1 MSDLRSPLAP
11 AIDDLWERRAELS
24 PADSAA
30 RAEVVAAVDEIDAG
44 KARVALVDPR
54 TDEVLVGFLRR
65 DQEDLERCPV

>member
-11 AIDDLWERRAELS
+11 AIHDLWGRRAELS

-44 KARVALVDPR
+44 RARVALVDPR
-54 TDEVLVGFLRR
+54 TGEVQVDDP
-65 DQEDLERCPV
+65 DQDHPR